1 MAESS
6 VPSAGRGA
14 TRAAVLERA
23 KQEASLALDRSVPA
37 SCRSYETGRAVQVG
51 VNDFHLENLGRIKQ
65 AVFHPESNK
74 RRIFVTSVR
83 PS

>member
-1 MAESS
+1 
-6 VPSAGRGA
+6 
-14 TRAAVLERA
+14 
-23 KQEASLALDRSVPA
+23 
-37 SCRSYETGRAVQVG
+37 VQVG

-83 PS
+83 PT